1 MKRVLF
7 AVYTSPAGS
16 IWINETFRSIFGM
29 YGQDIEPVALL
40 LNEAVLAVHTN
51 CKPEQCGVLPLSITF
66 RYIEKYQTKVYAV
79 KEDLERYDIKEN
91 EIDPHWNLQVIS
103 KSELAKFIHSFD
115 NVIFF

>member
-1 MKRVLF
+1 MKKILF

-51 CKPEQCGVLPLSITF
+51 CKPELCGVLPLSITF
-66 RYIEKYQTKVYAV
+66 RYIEKYGTKVYAV
-79 KEDLERYDIKEN
+79 KEDLERFDIKEN
-91 EIDPHWNLQVIS
+91 EIDTHWNLQILS
-103 KSELAKFIHSFD
+103 KSDLPEFLHSFD

>member
-1 MKRVLF
+1 MKKILF

-29 YGQDIEPVALL
+29 YGQDIEPAALL

-91 EIDPHWNLQVIS
+91 EIEPHWNLHIIS
-103 KSELAKFIHSFD
+103 KSELADFIHSFD